1 MLAVV
6 MDLSVG
12 AFATDLEFLNELVS
26 IPSASAD
33 IPQLKCQVDMVALFL
48 TWVSIPLDMCTSYL
62 ENQRP

>member
-1 MLAVV
+1 MLALV

-33 IPQLKCQVDMVALFL
+33 IPQLK
-48 TWVSIPLDMCTSYL
+48 WVNSRATLIPIF
-62 ENQRP
+62 